1 MNVLRNE
8 KGFIKVAFILAIL
21 ALCIYVGIQLGKP
34 YYRYSVFKSDGTE
47 IARVGLGDVKRTQTM
62 LFDKAKELKLP
73 LEEDD
78 ILVVVTD
85 KRVLVKTSWSETV
98 DFFGIYQKELN
109 FSIDIEA

>member
-8 KGFIKVAFILAIL
+8 KGFIKVAFILAVL
-21 ALCIYVGIQLGKP
+21 ALCIYAGFQFGTP
-34 YYRYSVFKSDGTE
+34 YYRYSVFKSDAKE

-62 LFDKAKELKLP
+62 LFDRAKELRLP

-78 ILVVVTD
+78 LSVVVTD

-98 DFFGIYQKELN
+98 DLFGIYQKELV
-109 FSIDIEA
+109 FTIDIEE